1 MLPFEDRYTRQRR
14 LAEVG
19 PEGQLRLERQSLAI
33 ARHADVELEL
43 DYLRRAGVQQVI
55 VQQVI
60 VHQVG
65 GQQVGGQQVGADAEQ
80 SALDFPW
87 AAQFQ
92 FSGPLGVARGAW
104 SALARIRAAL
114 ANEG

>member
-19 PEGQLRLERQSLAI
+19 PERQLRLERQSLAI

-43 DYLRRAGVQQVI
+43 DYLRRAGVQQVT
-55 VQQVI
+55 VLPAGVLQA
-60 VHQVG
+60 
-65 GQQVGGQQVGADAEQ
+65 GAGAEQ

-114 ANEG
+114 AANEG

>member
-19 PEGQLRLERQSLAI
+19 PEGQLRLQRQRLAI
-33 ARHADVELEL
+33 ARHPDLDLELE
-43 DYLRRAGVQQVI
+43 YLRRAGVQQVT
-55 VQQVI
+55 VLQ
-60 VHQVG
+60 G
-65 GQQVGGQQVGADAEQ
+65 AADAEQ
-80 SALDFPW
+80 SPLDFPW
-87 AAQFQ
+87 AAQFE

-114 ANEG
+114 ASNEG